1 MAYSFLKPSAE
12 EAALV
17 EGEGQPGTENQ
28 TIETSATATLHG
40 RELHGRELHRREDK
54 SAWRAPGKY
63 FERRMFTDGV
73 MTMPD
78 GTDVAYWGFED
89 PVAAPGE
96 KTFLSPVIRLR
107 EGEVAHVKLETLCDD
122 TSLAPNA
129 QTETHNGGLGRSWC
143 SKSAGARAVQKR
155 ESYIYQWQPKR
166 AGTWLYQ
173 SHLSAARHFEMGLF
187 GLLIVDP
194 EPEADGLPRAYRG
207 GPAYNVERCW
217 VLDDIDPDWHAG
229 AGFVAGASSAERER
243 PFIPKYFLING
254 VPSTEAMHDER
265 VAIDAKAGDKVLIRL
280 LNASFSL
287 VRVKIEGL
295 QGQIIS
301 VDGKA
306 LASTEHPWTK
316 WSPVKPTHPIY
327 LATGARNDILIDL
340 DPEKS
345 GIVARGDYLVTFE
358 FLDWEKRAI
367 RNAQA
372 TSPVHVGRAVT
383 RIRVT

>member
-1 MAYSFLKPSAE
+1 MAYSAVMPAVD

-17 EGEGQPGTENQ
+17 AASARPGAENK
-28 TIETSATATLHG
+28 STASPAGPTHNG
-40 RELHGRELHRREDK
+40 REEKCPLQ
-54 SAWRAPGKY
+54 APEKY

-78 GTDVAYWGFED
+78 GAVVAYWGFED
-89 PVAAPGE
+89 PVAAPGQ
-96 KTFLSPVIRLR
+96 KTFPSPVIRLR
-107 EGEVAHVKLETLCDD
+107 EGEVAHVKLETLCDAAPV
-122 TSLAPNA
+122 APNA
-129 QTETHNGGLGRSWC
+129 RTGPHNGGLGRGWGSQ
-143 SKSAGARAVQKR
+143 SAGAVAVQKR
-155 ESYIYQWQPKR
+155 ESYIYQWQPKQ

-173 SHLSAARHFEMGLF
+173 SHFSSARHFEMGLF

-217 VLDDIDPDWHAG
+217 ILDDIDPDWHAG
-229 AGFVAGASSAERER
+229 AELVSGGSGSERER
-243 PFIPKYFLING
+243 PFVPKYFLING
-254 VPSTEAMHDER
+254 VPNTEAMHDER
-265 VAIDAKAGDKVLIRL
+265 VAINAKAGDKVLIRL

-306 LASTEHPWTK
+306 LASAEHPWTK
-316 WSPVKPTHPIY
+316 WSPVKPAHPVY

-358 FLDWEKRAI
+358 FLDWEKRVI
-367 RNAQA
+367 RNAET
-372 TSPVHVGRAVT
+372 TSHVHVGRAVT

>member
-1 MAYSFLKPSAE
+1 MAYSAVMPAVD

-17 EGEGQPGTENQ
+17 AASARPGAENK
-28 TIETSATATLHG
+28 STASPAGPTHNG
-40 RELHGRELHRREDK
+40 REEK
-54 SAWRAPGKY
+54 STWQAPEQY

-78 GTDVAYWGFED
+78 GAGVPYWGFED
-89 PVAAPGE
+89 PIAAPGQ
-96 KTFLSPVIRLR
+96 KTFPSPVVRMR
-107 EGEVAHVKLETLCDD
+107 VGEVAHVKLETLCDA
-122 TSLAPNA
+122 APVASNA
-129 QTETHNGGLGRSWC
+129 RTGPRNGGLARGWGLH
-143 SKSAGARAVQKR
+143 SAGALAVQKR
-155 ESYIYQWQPKR
+155 ESYIYQWQPKQ

-173 SHLSAARHFEMGLF
+173 SHLSSARHFEMGLF

-194 EPEADGLPRAYRG
+194 EPESDGLPRAYRG

-217 VLDDIDPDWHAG
+217 ILDDIDPDWHAG
-229 AGFVAGASSAERER
+229 AELVSGGSGSERER
-243 PFIPKYFLING
+243 PFVPKYFLING
-254 VPSTEAMHDER
+254 VPNTEVMNDER
-265 VAIDAKAGDKVLIRL
+265 VAINAKAGDKVLIRL

-287 VRVKIEGL
+287 VRLKIEGL

-301 VDGKA
+301 VDGNA
-306 LASTEHPWTK
+306 LASAAHPWTK
-316 WSPVKPTHPIY
+316 WSPVKPTHPVY

-345 GIVARGDYLVTFE
+345 GIVAGGDYLVTFE

>member
-1 MAYSFLKPSAE
+1 MAYSALKTAIGD
-12 EAALV
+12 AVL
-17 EGEGQPGTENQ
+17 
-28 TIETSATATLHG
+28 ATATAQTAAG
-40 RELHGRELHRREDK
+40 TSK
-54 SAWRAPGKY
+54 SNSPSGPVHNGADGKSSWRAPEKF

-78 GTDVAYWGFED
+78 GAVVPYWGFED
-89 PVAAPGE
+89 PVAAPGQ
-96 KTFLSPVIRLR
+96 KTFPSPVIRLR
-107 EGEVAHVKLETLCDD
+107 EGEVAHVKLETLCEGAKIASGARTD
-122 TSLAPNA
+122 
-129 QTETHNGGLGRSWC
+129 THNGGLTRSWC
-143 SKSAGARAVQKR
+143 SKSAGAVAVQKR
-155 ESYIYQWQPKR
+155 ESYIYQWQPKQ

-194 EPEADGLPRAYRG
+194 EPEADGLPRAYQG

-217 VLDDIDPDWHAG
+217 ILDDIDPDWHAEPELVSGTSG
-229 AGFVAGASSAERER
+229 AGRER
-243 PFIPKYFLING
+243 PFDPKYFLING
-254 VPSTEAMHDER
+254 VPNTEAMHDER

-295 QGQIIS
+295 QGQIIA

-306 LASTEHPWTK
+306 LASAEHPWTK
-316 WSPVKPTHPIY
+316 WSPVKPAHPVY

-345 GIVARGDYLVTFE
+345 GIVAGGDYLVTFE

-372 TSPVHVGRAVT
+372 TSQVHVGRAVT